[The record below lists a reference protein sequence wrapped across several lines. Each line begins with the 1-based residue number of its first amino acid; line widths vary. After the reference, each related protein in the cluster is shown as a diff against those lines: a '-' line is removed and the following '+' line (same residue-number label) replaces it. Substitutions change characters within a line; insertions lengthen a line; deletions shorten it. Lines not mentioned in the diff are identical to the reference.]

1 MLNYIATENTAKLI
15 KQVCKNQNIL
25 ILYETQ
31 NITNIRQYLK
41 ETKVNFNLVKYFII
55 ELNNLDNTENEIIES
70 IYKFNKLHSK
80 IRIIILAQGLSDQS
94 KLLNEL
100 YNNGIYNIINN
111 SDNKKIQEELIKCLS
126 NKGIQKT
133 DAKRYKKKEE
143 KVKKDKKISILKN
156 KLKEIYN
163 ILKKNDD
170 KTLNSTSVYF
180 FRVLIK
186 IVSEFVKIIYWVT
199 KILLIYI
206 GIKILFNSQ
215 LREIILQILK
225 VR

>member
-111 SDNKKIQEELIKCLS
+111 SDNKKKKKELIKCL
-126 NKGIQKT
+126 
-133 DAKRYKKKEE
+133 
-143 KVKKDKKISILKN
+143 
-156 KLKEIYN
+156 
-163 ILKKNDD
+163 
-170 KTLNSTSVYF
+170 
-180 FRVLIK
+180 
-186 IVSEFVKIIYWVT
+186 
-199 KILLIYI
+199 
-206 GIKILFNSQ
+206 
-215 LREIILQILK
+215 
-225 VR
+225 

>member
-1 MLNYIATENTAKLI
+1 M
-15 KQVCKNQNIL
+15 
-25 ILYETQ
+25 
-31 NITNIRQYLK
+31 
-41 ETKVNFNLVKYFII
+41 
-55 ELNNLDNTENEIIES
+55 DNTENEIIES

-133 DAKRYKKKEE
+133 DAKRFERIEE

>member
-133 DAKRYKKKEE
+133 DAKRFERIEE
-143 KVKKDKKISILKN
+143 KVKKDKKINILKS

>member
-31 NITNIRQYLK
+31 NITNISQYLK

-94 KLLNEL
+94 NLLNEL
-100 YNNGIYNIINN
+100 YNKGIYNIINN
-111 SDNKKIQEELIKCLS
+111 SDNKK
-126 NKGIQKT
+126 
-133 DAKRYKKKEE
+133 YKK
-143 KVKKDKKISILKN
+143 N
-156 KLKEIYN
+156 
-163 ILKKNDD
+163 
-170 KTLNSTSVYF
+170 
-180 FRVLIK
+180 
-186 IVSEFVKIIYWVT
+186 
-199 KILLIYI
+199 
-206 GIKILFNSQ
+206 
-215 LREIILQILK
+215 
-225 VR
+225 

>member
-133 DAKRYKKKEE
+133 DAKRFERIEE

>member
-94 KLLNEL
+94 NLLNEL

-133 DAKRYKKKEE
+133 DAKRFERIEE
-143 KVKKDKKISILKN
+143 KVKKDKKINILKS

-163 ILKKNDD
+163 ILKKND
-170 KTLNSTSVYF
+170 KTLNSKSAYF

-186 IVSEFVKIIYWVT
+186 VISEFVKIIYWIT

-225 VR
+225 VK